1 MNKTTP
7 SLQTTLSKVA
17 LPLLLLATL
26 FSVQHSAQAR
36 TDRLII
42 QDGNNAL
49 SNEQA
54 RQNKEQWDDTHRLR
68 GKVNNRVEKEFDKA
82 DRAYDTRDACEQSL
96 NLNAYWEPN
105 TLRCLDRR
113 SGRPVTP

>member
-1 MNKTTP
+1 MKT
-7 SLQTTLSKVA
+7 LQQRLAKASV
-17 LPLLLLATL
+17 PLLLLTAL

-42 QDGNNAL
+42 SDGDNAL
-49 SNEQA
+49 TTEQA
-54 RQNKEQWDDTHRLR
+54 REQKEQWDATRSLR
-68 GKVNNRVEKEFDKA
+68 SKVNHRAEKEFDRV
-82 DRAYDTRDACEQSL
+82 DRAFDTREGCEKSP

-113 SGRPVTP
+113 TGRAVTP